1 MPADYFLTFCT
12 VNREFSESRT
22 TRVDKASMKLFIIA
36 KKGVSIYTWL
46 FFVFK
51 YLFILSGNPKDG
63 AYVSITP
70 LVANPDP
77 VLLGNNKLCL
87 LIMCVHS
94 HKVFHVCLLEN

>member
-1 MPADYFLTFCT
+1 M
-12 VNREFSESRT
+12 V
-22 TRVDKASMKLFIIA
+22 

-51 YLFILSGNPKDG
+51 YFFILSGNPKDG

-77 VLLGNNKLCL
+77 ALLSNYKLCL

-94 HKVFHVCLLEN
+94 HKVVHVYLL